1 MPFSIVHG
9 DLTRMQVD
17 AVVNAANNALQ
28 MGGGVCGAI
37 FAAAG
42 QRDLQQACD
51 RIGRCETGKAVIT
64 PGYRLPARQIIHT
77 VGPVWNG
84 GGQGEEEQLRS
95 CYRSVLELA
104 QREGLSC
111 VAFPLISSGIYGYPR
126 EQAMQVAI
134 SAIEAFLKRHEMTV
148 YLVLFGHGDNQ
159 PDEPI

>member
-1 MPFSIVHG
+1 MPFFLVHG
-9 DLTRMQVD
+9 DLTCMQVD

-51 RIGRCETGKAVIT
+51 RIGCCETGKAVST

-77 VGPVWNG
+77 VGPVWRG
-84 GGQGEEEQLRS
+84 GGQREEEQLRS

-104 QREGLSC
+104 QREGLSS

-126 EQAMQVAI
+126 EQAMQVAV
-134 SAIEAFLKRHEMTV
+134 SAIEAFLKQYEMTV
-148 YLVLFGHGDNQ
+148 YLVLFGHSDNQ
-159 PDEPI
+159 PNEPM